1 MPKNQLRAVFVLF
14 VLLSFLISLFQNQAQ
29 AQRRYPVIK
38 PSNAV
43 EEIYALK
50 RKNPRLSA
58 AALAAYGNALI
69 KRKGYDFSTLDC
81 AIAEANGKSGDS
93 EDTSSETEIP
103 FKYDLEILRAGK
115 KTFQIMTK
123 DWGAPC
129 GGCFDLPVLQIRA
142 NQWTTF
148 ADGKPTVLK
157 RPKDFYFIEVKML
170 DKTFKKTV
178 KTFYK
183 PIDNDVVGI
192 SPDGT
197 KIYTELSYDVEVNVM
212 LEISDQGTFRIV
224 PSNLPNIIRKTIEL
238 TSEQTQQHQEASEIH
253 HFKSKN
259 KSYFLHYYAPC
270 T

>member
-1 MPKNQLRAVFVLF
+1 MPKNQLRAIFLYL
-14 VLLSFLISLFQNQAQ
+14 LLSFTVSSFQNKIEAQ
-29 AQRRYPVIK
+29 TLPVIR
-38 PSNAV
+38 PSNV
-43 EEIYALK
+43 VGEIYAK
-50 RKNPRLSA
+50 KQKNPRISA
-58 AALAAYGNALI
+58 AALAAYANALI
-69 KRKGYDFSTLDC
+69 KKKGYDFSTLDC

-93 EDTSSETEIP
+93 EDTNYEKEMP

-129 GGCFDLPVLQIRA
+129 GCSFDLPVLQIRA
-142 NQWTTF
+142 NQWTII
-148 ADGKPTVLK
+148 ADGKPLVLK

-170 DKTFKKTV
+170 DKTFKKNL

-183 PIDNDVVGI
+183 PLDNEVIGI

-197 KIYTELSYDVEVNVM
+197 KIYTELAYDAEVKVM
-212 LEISDQGTFRIV
+212 LEISDDGSFRVV
-224 PSNLPNIIRKTIEL
+224 PSNTRNIIKKTVEL
-238 TSEQTQQHQEASEIH
+238 TYEQTQQHAEASEIH
-253 HFKSKN
+253 HFKAKN